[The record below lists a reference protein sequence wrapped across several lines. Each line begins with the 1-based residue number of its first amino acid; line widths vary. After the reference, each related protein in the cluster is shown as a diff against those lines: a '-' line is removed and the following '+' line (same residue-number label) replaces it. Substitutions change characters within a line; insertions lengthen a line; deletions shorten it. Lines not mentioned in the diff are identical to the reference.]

1 MQKDKTPV
9 TTQTPLSVN
18 RAPLYFAAFI
28 IALCLAGLVFTGHAS
43 RAQAAS
49 KETGSAS
56 VSAAERAKIE
66 AIVRD
71 YLVREPEVLIEAFE
85 ALEEKKR
92 AGDIADKEKAI
103 AENTAAIY
111 EDPDSFVGGNP
122 DGDVT
127 IIEFFDYQCGFCKRT
142 AGDLIEAVED
152 DGNTKLIMREFP
164 ILGPESD
171 IAARAA
177 LAAMKQD
184 KYLDLHLALMELN
197 GRLSE
202 ARVMETAESVGL
214 NTDQLARDMAS
225 PSLSE
230 AIERTKT
237 LASTIGVDGTPAFII
252 GGRLYPGALEKD
264 ELLTIIEHTRETAS

>member
-1 MQKDKTPV
+1 M

-49 KETGSAS
+49 TASDSDS
-56 VSAAERAKIE
+56 VSAEERARIE

-92 AGDIADKEKAI
+92 AGEVADKEQAI
-103 AENTAAIY
+103 SENTAAIY
-111 EDPDSFVGGNP
+111 EDPASFVGGNP

-127 IIEFFDYQCGFCKRT
+127 IVEFFDYQCGFCKRT
-142 AGDLIEAVED
+142 ADKLIDAVED
-152 DGNTKLIMREFP
+152 DGNTRLIMREFP

-171 IAARAA
+171 VAARAA
-177 LAAMKQD
+177 LAAMRQD
-184 KYLDLHLALMELN
+184 KYLELHLALMELN
-197 GRLSE
+197 GRLTE
-202 ARVMETAESVGL
+202 ARIMGTAESVGID
-214 NTDQLARDMAS
+214 TDQLARDMAS
-225 PSLSE
+225 PSISD

-237 LASTIGVDGTPAFII
+237 LAQDIGVDGTPAFIV
-252 GGRLYPGALEKD
+252 GGKLYPGALEKD
-264 ELLTIIEHTRETAS
+264 QIEAIIDHTRETAS